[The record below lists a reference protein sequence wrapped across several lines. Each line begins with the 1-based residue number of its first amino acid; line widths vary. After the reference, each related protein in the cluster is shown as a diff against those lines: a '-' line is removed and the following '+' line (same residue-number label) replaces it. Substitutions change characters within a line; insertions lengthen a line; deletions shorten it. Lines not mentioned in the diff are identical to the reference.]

1 MLSDH
6 CDLNPAFAAAT
17 RLFQL
22 GLLNEAEAGYRAI
35 LKEERGNADAWNML
49 GIVLQRQ
56 GKRQESID
64 ALQAAM
70 EISPRS
76 PEILVN
82 LGNVYKESGNP
93 VMAVRNY
100 RRALTLD
107 PRHVMAHVNLASC
120 LVDLGELDLAEE
132 HAQQALTAGGQSLE
146 TLSALANVAEHR
158 RDFVNALSIL
168 ETAARQYPDN
178 PDLLVHLGC
187 TCMLAKRHE
196 AAVSTLRRALE
207 LRPRFVEALNNLGQA
222 LFELGRLEEAE
233 EVLQAALQM
242 RPDMKEAY
250 INLANVQIGQRRH
263 AAALTSFGHVFELD
277 PDNASA
283 HFVCGMV
290 HLVEGD
296 FANGWREYGWRWQME
311 KYRQLV
317 SSYSVPVW
325 GGESLDGRTL
335 FVHAEQ
341 GIGDTLQFARYLPL
355 LGNYGGRVVFEVQV
369 SLKRLMVGLDG
380 VDIVMAQGESA
391 PQMDMRVPLLSLP
404 AIMKTDLGSIPAHTP
419 YLKIDAAP
427 AAVWRTRLDQLGSG
441 LKVGLAWAGN
451 PEHAND
457 HNRSMQL
464 DQLAPLGAVDGV
476 RWVSLQKGI
485 GREQIQVSQDALQL
499 VDWTDELTDF
509 ADTAALIDG
518 LDLVLAVDTSVVH
531 LAGALNKPVWTM
543 IPFAPDWR
551 WLLDRTDTPW
561 YPSMRLFRQSSRGD
575 WRPVVNA
582 VAQELH
588 LLAKAVSSL
597 PT

>member
-22 GLLNEAEAGYRAI
+22 GLLDEAEAGYRAI

-93 VMAVRNY
+93 AIAVRNY

-107 PRHVMAHVNLASC
+107 PQHVMAHVNLANC
-120 LVDLGELDLAEE
+120 LVDLDELDLAEE
-132 HAQQALTAGGQSLE
+132 HARQALTAGGQALE

-158 RDFVNALSIL
+158 RNFDDALSIL
-168 ETAARQYPDN
+168 ETAARLYPDN

-233 EVLQAALQM
+233 EVLLAALQM

-263 AAALTSFGHVFELD
+263 AAALASFGRVFELD

-355 LGNYGGRVVFEVQV
+355 LGGHGGRIVFEVQAP
-369 SLKRLMVGLDG
+369 LKRLMAGLDG
-380 VDIVMAQGESA
+380 AHIVMAQGEPA
-391 PQMDMRVPLLSLP
+391 PQMDVRVPLLSLP
-404 AIMKTDLGSIPAHTP
+404 ALMKTDLGSIPAHKP

-427 AAVWRTRLDQLGSG
+427 AAAWRTRLDQLGSG

-457 HNRSMQL
+457 HNRSMAL
-464 DQLAPLGAVDGV
+464 DLLAPLGAVEGV
-476 RWVSLQKGI
+476 CWISLQKGI
-485 GREQIQVSQDALQL
+485 GREQIQASPDALQL

-509 ADTAALIDG
+509 AETAALIDG
-518 LDLVLAVDTSVVH
+518 LDLVLAVDTSVAH

-561 YPSMRLFRQSSRGD
+561 YPSMRLFRQRSRGD

-582 VAQELH
+582 VAQELN
-588 LLAKAVSSL
+588 LLAKASSSL
-597 PT
+597 AT